1 MLFYIIDAII
11 WLLLSGLYI
20 ILYYRRFNNA
30 LKNKSIRLYRVTP
43 KAFVI
48 VLTLITLI
56 ASGTNLIVSGQDEHI
71 SMIDYEID
79 EYTVNNYNDA
89 SMVILDD
96 SVSKAGLSLEIHYYG
111 EDEGTYS
118 SWFTIYVYQDNAW
131 NKLDYISEEIP
142 LWTMIGYRVE
152 KKVLCDRAVVLR
164 DGKITGVAG
173 KHSHVKTF
181 NIVSQRKGIAC
192 LGHVAHQIILQ

>member
-79 EYTVNNYNDA
+79 EYTVNNYDDA

-152 KKVLCDRAVVLR
+152 KNHPNEMSINWEELYGELSSGRYL
-164 DGKITGVAG
+164 I
-173 KHSHVKTF
+173 VKQF
-181 NIVSQRKGIAC
+181 SNHLGPGEADIYYLACEFIV
-192 LGHVAHQIILQ
+192 